1 MQYELKYKVI
11 EPKRHT
17 YQNIIDRFGDQ
28 PASRYQEAT
37 LDIEPR
43 ENFHY
48 RPTWDAERELYDER
62 YSALRLT
69 DPYTFADPRQY
80 YYTPYVTNR
89 AGFHDE
95 FGKTLGYLESRD
107 LLAKIP
113 NVATSP
119 APEVDILQFN
129 LVGPVLAVRPYTHTD
144 HYWQVYFDT
153 HKAIVETFGAAG
165 YPVPETPMAYRQ
177 SAMQ

>member
-107 LLAKIP
+107 LLAKMP
-113 NVATSP
+113 DGWQTVLGTVVLPLRHYESGAQLVGVAGAVHRQP
-119 APEVDILQFN
+119 VLLRLGGQCLQAPELSQHCSLSRANGILYS
-129 LVGPVLAVRPYTHTD
+129 A
-144 HYWQVYFDT
+144 
-153 HKAIVETFGAAG
+153 
-165 YPVPETPMAYRQ
+165 RQ
-177 SAMQ
+177 